1 MMKISIMFLLV
12 SVFLS
17 GAKSFSLADHSPPM
31 ETLCPDNGERVLSQA
46 LISRDYITEEPLL
59 MAQNQGKYKC
69 MEECA
74 KDQYQCEQQ
83 NKDKPGTKA
92 GNEWSA
98 KCQEQYRGCLDK
110 CK

>member
-1 MMKISIMFLLV
+1 MIRISLLFLLV
-12 SVFLS
+12 LAFVS
-17 GAKSFSLADHSPPM
+17 GIKSFNPADYSPP
-31 ETLCPDNGERVLSQA
+31 
-46 LISRDYITEEPLL
+46 TEEPLL

-74 KDQYQCEQQ
+74 KSQYQCEQQ

-92 GNEWSA
+92 DNEWSA
-98 KCQEQYRGCLDK
+98 KCQERYRACLDK